1 MQSFR
6 AVHIDQPHRHSSRGD
21 HVEPK
26 YAATYKF
33 GKTTVHVVAPPPM
46 TEEEKEKRLHEFH
59 QAAWAAWNSLPVDTR
74 LKLNLGVDLTKLLQR
89 RLQTLLKAE

>member
-1 MQSFR
+1 MLSSR
-6 AVHIDQPHRHSSRGD
+6 AVHVDQPHRHSSRGD
-21 HVEPK
+21 RVEPK

-46 TEEEKEKRLHEFH
+46 TEEELARRKREFDR
-59 QAAWAAWNSLPVDTR
+59 ACLAAWNSLPVDTR